1 MSEDQAPYGSR
12 PHTPGGVR
20 FRQILRVTARNTVSL
35 GLDMLKLQNRVKA
48 LEQQL
53 ERITKPSD
61 N

>member
-1 MSEDQAPYGSR
+1 MSEDQAPYGVR

-35 GLDMLKLQNRVKA
+35 GLDVLKLQNRVKA
-48 LEQQL
+48 LEDQL
-53 ERITKPSD
+53 KAMLKPGV